1 MHNLTR
7 TILLVVLLTVFVF
20 AKKNYSGHKVLRFSN
35 VDSYEKLQKLEKYDV
50 WANLA
55 DYKVDVHFSP
65 AQLQEVDA
73 IGLPYEM
80 FIEDIEE
87 RIQIERMEMAEAA
100 LQRFN
105 DPPAD
110 FFKAYQQIDQY
121 QTFYNYLTT
130 TYPTLV
136 TQFTLGTTGQG
147 RKIIGLK
154 ITGPT
159 NNANKPSIFFNGCQ
173 HAREWISPTV
183 TVYQAYKLL
192 SLYSTD
198 ATVKKL
204 VDSIVW
210 HIVPVINVDGYIY
223 TLQNRLWRKNMAVNK
238 GSSCIGVDINRNW
251 DYQWSDA
258 GASTNPCDETFHGFK
273 PFTEPE
279 PLAIATYLNN
289 TQNLAAYIDFHSYSQ
304 LFMRPWGYTTS
315 LPKDEAILK
324 QLGDGCADAIYSVNK
339 VRFASGNIARIIY
352 VASGSSADWVY
363 GVTRAWGYG
372 VELRDTGQHGFIL
385 PAAQII
391 PSGEE
396 IFASTKFM
404 GNFVL
409 KNYQPKN

>member
-315 LPKDEAILK
+315 LPKDEL
-324 QLGDGCADAIYSVNK
+324 S
-339 VRFASGNIARIIY
+339 
-352 VASGSSADWVY
+352 
-363 GVTRAWGYG
+363 
-372 VELRDTGQHGFIL
+372 
-385 PAAQII
+385 
-391 PSGEE
+391 
-396 IFASTKFM
+396 
-404 GNFVL
+404 
-409 KNYQPKN
+409 